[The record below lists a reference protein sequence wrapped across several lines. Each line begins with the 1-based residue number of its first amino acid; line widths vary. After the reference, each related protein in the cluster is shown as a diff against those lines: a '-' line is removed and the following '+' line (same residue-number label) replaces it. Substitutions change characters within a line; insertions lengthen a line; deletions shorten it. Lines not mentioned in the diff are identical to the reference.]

1 MKRPS
6 ATTVFYALEFLL
18 SAPAWVVIAI
28 YLVRDLHLSPLQ
40 LVLMGTA
47 MEVSVFLFEVPTGIV
62 ADTYGRKLSQVIGY
76 IGMGLAWLLVGV
88 FSAPW
93 LIIVLWAMWGIS
105 YTFTSGAYEAWI
117 TDEIGIERAPKVFLR
132 GARFSYAGALAG
144 LVILVAIGTE
154 SLRAAV
160 IGGGA
165 ISIVSG
171 IACIFLMPETG
182 FSRRPVAERLR
193 PVAELRRTAGDAG
206 RFVRAKPNLLIVI
219 AIALFVG
226 LSAEAFDRLKEA
238 HFIRDIGLPS
248 VGGLDD
254 VVWFGGFAVV
264 AMVFGFFVVGA
275 LQRRF
280 ERSGTERIAA
290 LLFAC
295 TGLLLVAELSYALAG
310 SAGLAI
316 AAILIV
322 LLARDLLSPLWMT
335 WVNQQVTD
343 SSVRATVISMTGQ
356 ADAVGQAAAGPILGL
371 VGSTFGIPTALAVGA
386 LLLAPALLLYGRSL
400 GRGGREPELEELLAP
415 TEA

>member
-1 MKRPS
+1 MRRPS

-47 MEVSVFLFEVPTGIV
+47 MEVAVFLFEVPTGIV

-93 LIIVLWAMWGIS
+93 VIIVLWAMWGIS

-117 TDEIGIERAPKVFLR
+117 TDEIGIERVPKVFLL

-290 LLFAC
+290 LLFAF
-295 TGLLLVAELSYALAG
+295 TGLLLVAELSYALSG

-400 GRGGREPELEELLAP
+400 GRGGREPELEELPAP
-415 TEA
+415 AEA